1 MVYFAEYAS
10 PLGPLLLLSDGE
22 ELKKQRIAGPM
33 SA

>member
-22 ELKKQRIAGPM
+22 AERMGGNKG
-33 SA
+33 